1 VEIEIYT
8 KIESGIESL
17 LEIFR
22 LEIIKWAESKF
33 GGSLDYLTHY
43 GYLRKTCERQIKP
56 ILDPILSWIGCGR
69 YPRVKF
75 RVRLRI
81 GSNVHRISESTGKIV
96 IRKQRRR
103 TFLTRLASA
112 GIVKKRGEN

>member
-1 VEIEIYT
+1 MEIEIYT

-43 GYLRKTCERQIKP
+43 GYLRKTCE
-56 ILDPILSWIGCGR
+56 ILSWIGCGR